1 MPFFEG
7 QPIPVSLEGT
17 KKILFQMENC
27 ICRIYLKDNEIGT
40 GFFCKIPFNHNL
52 IPVLITNNHILNE
65 NNIKDNSIIKL
76 AINNKLKEIKMDNLR
91 RRYTNSD
98 HDINIT
104 IIEIIPNKD
113 EIYNYLEIDEYF
125 INESRECIEL
135 ESKKKSIF
143 LLHYPKGEL
152 NVSYGIIKEIIDNKK
167 ICHFCNT
174 CNGSSG
180 GPILSLKTFKVIGIH
195 YGGSSRHIRINYG
208 TFIKCAIDLFNKM
221 FRNEIDIIYKT
232 NEEGIERIFG
242 DKFVENNRNNID
254 LIINGIN
261 NNLIVRYKLQK
272 GENKIKII
280 IKNKITNLEYMFYK
294 CKSLKNIEQ
303 LNNLDTKEIKNFTRM
318 FSDCSSL
325 LDLKGLQD
333 WNVSNGNNF
342 SYMFEGCSKLSDIKS
357 LQNWNVSNGNYFC
370 GTFSKCTSLSDIK
383 ELQNWNVSNGLDF
396 SRMFFNCSSLS
407 NIKALQNWNVSN
419 GNNFSYMFKGCSKL
433 SDINALKNWNVSNG
447 NGFSYMFNECLSL
460 SDIKALQYWN
470 VSNGNNFSYMFK
482 GCSLLSDIKA
492 LHNWNVSNGNDFS
505 SMFEGCSPFS
515 DIKAL
520 LNWNLPEE
528 QYEYMI

>member
-1 MPFFEG
+1 MPLIED
-7 QPIPVSLEGT
+7 QLMPVSLEGT

-27 ICRIYLKDNEIGT
+27 ICRIYSKDIGT
-40 GFFCKIPFNHNL
+40 GFFCKIPFKHNL

-76 AINNKLKEIKMDNLR
+76 AINNEVKEIKMNNLR

-98 HDINIT
+98 YDINIT
-104 IIEIIPNKD
+104 IIEIIPNRD
-113 EIYNYLEIDEYF
+113 GIYNYLEIDEYF
-125 INESRECIEL
+125 INKSRENIDI

-143 LLHYPKGEL
+143 LLHYPKGKL
-152 NVSYGIIKEIIDNKK
+152 NVSYGVIKEIIDNKK

-174 CNGSSG
+174 SDGSSG
-180 GPILSLKTFKVIGIH
+180 GPILSLETFKVIGIH
-195 YGGSSRHIRINYG
+195 YGGSFRNIRINFG
-208 TFIKCAIDLFNKM
+208 TFIKCAIDIFNKI
-221 FRNEIDIIYKT
+221 FRNEINIIYKT

-254 LIINGIN
+254 LIINGIK
-261 NNLIVRYKLQK
+261 NNLIDRYKLQK

-325 LDLKGLQD
+325 
-333 WNVSNGNNF
+333 
-342 SYMFEGCSKLSDIKS
+342 SDIKP

-370 GTFSKCTSLSDIK
+370 GIFSKCTSLSDIK
-383 ELQNWNVSNGLDF
+383 ELQNWNVPNGLDF